1 MPIYVH
7 TPRDIPRTAH
17 LRRDVYGLRRCVSTV
32 MFTSRWA
39 WPVRWPIRP
48 ILVLGGSKFTQMGD
62 VLPWTPMNR
71 RAKFD
76 AANFILGGENVTVQ
90 TNKQTKFNKQT
101 VNDISTPCLS
111 ACVDNNRTNEDQ
123 WTSMNAAN
131 PTSRHNSQPVA
142 RLYLTYAVNV
152 VTRAGKKTSFKKI
165 GF

>member
-123 WTSMNAAN
+123 
-131 PTSRHNSQPVA
+131 
-142 RLYLTYAVNV
+142 
-152 VTRAGKKTSFKKI
+152 
-165 GF
+165 